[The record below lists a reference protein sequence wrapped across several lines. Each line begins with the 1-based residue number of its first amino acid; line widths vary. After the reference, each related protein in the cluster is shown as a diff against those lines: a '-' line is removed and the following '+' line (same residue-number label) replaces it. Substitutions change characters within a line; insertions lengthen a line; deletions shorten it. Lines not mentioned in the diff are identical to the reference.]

1 MSEESCVSYNLQII
15 KLILISLLLIFLKNS
30 YFVVRIY
37 SNLIFTY
44 SKNLK
49 GLFPTKAILYLFGD
63 RTENQFDET
72 EKIDCEINELK
83 FILLSNF

>member
-37 SNLIFTY
+37 SNLMFTY

-49 GLFPTKAILYLFGD
+49 GLFPTKAILYLSSGIG
-63 RTENQFDET
+63 Q
-72 EKIDCEINELK
+72 KINLMKLRKLIVKLMN
-83 FILLSNF
+83 